1 MASLFYLNGSAGVGD
16 LIYWDRGVIMS
27 TELLAENLVAR
38 LKQLAERHSQL
49 EMQMARTEVASDA
62 LQLTRL
68 AKERGRLD
76 KLVGLYRQYEH
87 IEEQLC
93 EAHQIAQSKDCDPEL
108 LQLASEELPTLEAKA
123 AAAAEDV
130 RNALVSDD
138 ELDVD
143 SCIMEI
149 RAGTGGGEAALFARD
164 LHQMYSRYAE
174 SQSWKTEVINFS
186 PTDLGGFREI
196 IFSVSGR
203 GAYKRLAYEGGGHR
217 VQRVPVTEAQG
228 RIHTSAATV
237 AVLPEPEK
245 LDIQINPDEVR
256 EDVSRSSGP
265 GGQNVNKVSSAIK
278 LTHLATG
285 ITVSM
290 QDEKSQHKNRA
301 KAWRILRSRV
311 FDHYEAIKRAERE
324 STRRDMIGSG
334 DRSQRIRT
342 YNFPQNRLSD
352 HRINLD
358 LYSLDR
364 IINGELG
371 PLLDALQTH
380 DRQRRLEDL

>member
-1 MASLFYLNGSAGVGD
+1 
-16 LIYWDRGVIMS
+16 MS
-27 TELLAENLVAR
+27 VEVLAENLLSRLEELAAR
-38 LKQLAERHSQL
+38 HCELERQMSQP
-49 EMQMARTEVASDA
+49 EIASDA
-62 LQLTRL
+62 VRLTEL

-76 KLVGLYRQYEH
+76 KLVSIYHQYKQAYAQLAEALQ
-87 IEEQLC
+87 ITRSEQP
-93 EAHQIAQSKDCDPEL
+93 DPDL
-108 LQLASEELPTLEAKA
+108 LQLAQEELPALEA
-123 AAAAEDV
+123 DV
-130 RNALVSDD
+130 AGAVDQLKSTLVCNDD
-138 ELDVD
+138 LDVD

-164 LHQMYSRYAE
+164 LYQMYSHYAE
-174 SQSWKTEVINFS
+174 SQSWKIEVINFS
-186 PTDLGGFREI
+186 PTDLGGLREI
-196 IFSVSGR
+196 IFSLTGP
-203 GAYKRLAYEGGGHR
+203 GAYNRLAYEGGGHR

-245 LDIQINPDEVR
+245 VQIDIKPDEVR
-256 EDVSRSSGP
+256 EEVTRSSGP
-265 GGQNVNKVSSAIK
+265 GGQNVNKVSSAVK

-311 FDHYEAIKRAERE
+311 FDHFESIRRAERD
-324 STRRDMIGSG
+324 SARKNMIGSG

-342 YNFPQNRLSD
+342 YNFPQNRVTD

-364 IINGELG
+364 IITGQLDA
-371 PLLDALQTH
+371 LLDALQAY
-380 DRQRRLEDL
+380 DRQQRLENL

>member
-1 MASLFYLNGSAGVGD
+1 
-16 LIYWDRGVIMS
+16 MS
-27 TELLAENLVAR
+27 SELLTDNLVAH
-38 LKQLAERHSQL
+38 LESFAQRHAQL
-49 EMQMARTEVASDA
+49 EVEMSKPEVACDA
-62 LQLTRL
+62 NRIVEL
-68 AKERGRLD
+68 AKERGRLEP
-76 KLVGLYRQYEH
+76 LVAVYKEFKQAQQALAEAQQI
-87 IEEQLC
+87 IETDN
-93 EAHQIAQSKDCDPEL
+93 SDPEL
-108 LQLASEELPTLEAKA
+108 VQLAGEELPDLQSRA
-123 AAAAEDV
+123 AAAAEQV
-130 RNALVSDD
+130 KQAMVSDYD
-138 ELDVD
+138 LDVD

-164 LHQMYSRYAE
+164 LYEMYNRYAE

-196 IFSVSGR
+196 IFSVTGR

-245 LDIQINPDEVR
+245 LHIEIKPDEVR

-265 GGQNVNKVSSAIK
+265 GGQNVNKVSSAIR
-278 LTHLATG
+278 LIHLPTG

-290 QDEKSQHKNRA
+290 QDEKSQHKNRT

-311 FDHYEAIKRAERE
+311 FDHYESIKRADRE
-324 STRRDMIGSG
+324 STRRNMIGSG

-342 YNFPQNRLSD
+342 YNFPQNRLTD

-364 IINGELG
+364 IIGSGELNE
-371 PLLDALQTH
+371 LFDALKTH
-380 DRQRRLEDL
+380 DRQQRLENL

>member
-1 MASLFYLNGSAGVGD
+1 
-16 LIYWDRGVIMS
+16 MS

-38 LKQLAERHSQL
+38 LEALSARHGELAI
-49 EMQMARTEVASDA
+49 QMARPEVASDH
-62 LQLTRL
+62 LRL
-68 AKERGRLD
+68 VELSKERGRLD
-76 KLVGLYRQYEH
+76 KLVESYHNYKQAAAAL
-87 IEEQLC
+87 EEACQITES
-93 EAHQIAQSKDCDPEL
+93 EAPDPDL
-108 LQLASEELPTLEAKA
+108 LELASEELPELEAQVTRAVEQLKQ
-123 AAAAEDV
+123 V
-130 RNALVSDD
+130 LISD
-138 ELDVD
+138 EQLDAN

-164 LHQMYSRYAE
+164 LYQMYIHYAE
-174 SQSWKTEVINFS
+174 SQSWKTEIIQFS
-186 PTDLGGFREI
+186 PTDLGGFREV
-196 IFSVSGR
+196 IFSITGPGV
-203 GAYKRLAYEGGGHR
+203 YKRLAYEGGGHR

-245 LDIQINPDEVR
+245 LDIDIKPDEVR
-256 EDVSRSSGP
+256 EDVFRASGP
-265 GGQNVNKVSSAIK
+265 GGQNVNKVSSAVR
-278 LTHLATG
+278 LTHLETG

-301 KAWRILRSRV
+301 KGWRILKSRL
-311 FDHYEAIKRAERE
+311 FDHYESIKRAERE

-358 LYSLDR
+358 FYNLDR
-364 IINGELG
+364 IIAGELDT
-371 PLLDALQTH
+371 LLDALQAH
-380 DRQRRLEDL
+380 DRQQRLENL

>member
-1 MASLFYLNGSAGVGD
+1 
-16 LIYWDRGVIMS
+16 MS
-27 TELLAENLVAR
+27 VEVLAENLVSRLEQLTARHRELETQMSQPEVATDAAR
-38 LKQLAERHSQL
+38 LTQ
-49 EMQMARTEVASDA
+49 
-62 LQLTRL
+62 L

-76 KLVGLYRQYEH
+76 KLVSIYRQYKRAH
-87 IEEQLC
+87 TQFD
-93 EAHQIAQSKDCDPEL
+93 EAQQIAHSQQPDPDL
-108 LQLASEELPTLEAKA
+108 LQLAQEELPALQAKVA
-123 AAAAEDV
+123 DV
-130 RNALVSDD
+130 VDRLKNALICSDD
-138 ELDVD
+138 LDVD

-164 LHQMYSRYAE
+164 LYQMYTRYAE
-174 SQSWKTEVINFS
+174 AQSWRTEVIGFS

-196 IFSVSGR
+196 IFSLAGP
-203 GAYKRLAYEGGGHR
+203 GAYNRLAYEGGGHR

-245 LDIQINPDEVR
+245 LQIDIKPDEVR
-256 EDVSRSSGP
+256 EEVSRSSGP
-265 GGQNVNKVSSAIK
+265 GGQNVNKVSSAVK
-278 LTHLATG
+278 LTHLDTG

-311 FDHYEAIKRAERE
+311 FDHYESIRRAERD
-324 STRRDMIGSG
+324 SARRNMIGSG

-342 YNFPQNRLSD
+342 YNFPQNRVTD

-364 IINGELG
+364 IITGQLD
-371 PLLDALQTH
+371 PLLDALQAY
-380 DRQRRLEDL
+380 DRQQRLENL

>member
-1 MASLFYLNGSAGVGD
+1 
-16 LIYWDRGVIMS
+16 MS
-27 TELLAENLVAR
+27 VEALADNLVSRLEQLTARHVELESQMSQPEIACDAAR
-38 LKQLAERHSQL
+38 L
-49 EMQMARTEVASDA
+49 TE
-62 LQLTRL
+62 L

-76 KLVGLYRQYEH
+76 KLVALYRQYTQVHTQLVEA
-87 IEEQLC
+87 EQITRSD
-93 EAHQIAQSKDCDPEL
+93 QPDPDL
-108 LQLASEELPTLEAKA
+108 LQLAQEELPALEADVA
-123 AAAAEDV
+123 AAVDQLKS
-130 RNALVSDD
+130 ALVCNDD
-138 ELDVD
+138 LDVD

-164 LHQMYSRYAE
+164 LYQMYSHYAE
-174 SQSWKTEVINFS
+174 SRSWKTEVINFS
-186 PTDLGGFREI
+186 PTDLGGLREI
-196 IFSVSGR
+196 IFSLSGP
-203 GAYKRLAYEGGGHR
+203 GAYNRLAYEGGGHR

-245 LDIQINPDEVR
+245 VQIDIKPDEVR
-256 EDVSRSSGP
+256 EEVTRSSGP
-265 GGQNVNKVSSAIK
+265 GGQNVNKVSSAVK
-278 LTHLATG
+278 LIHLDTG

-311 FDHYEAIKRAERE
+311 FDHYESIRRAERD
-324 STRRDMIGSG
+324 SARRNMIGSG

-342 YNFPQNRLSD
+342 YNFPQNRVTD

-364 IINGELG
+364 VITGQLDA
-371 PLLDALQTH
+371 LLDALQAY
-380 DRQRRLEDL
+380 DRQQRLENL

>member
-1 MASLFYLNGSAGVGD
+1 
-16 LIYWDRGVIMS
+16 MS
-27 TELLAENLVAR
+27 VDVLAENLVSR
-38 LKQLAERHSQL
+38 LEELSNSHKELERQMSQPEIACDAYRL
-49 EMQMARTEVASDA
+49 TE
-62 LQLTRL
+62 L
-68 AKERGRLD
+68 AKEHGRLD
-76 KLVGLYRQYEH
+76 KLVGIYREYKQAH
-87 IEEQLC
+87 EQLV
-93 EAHQIAQSKDCDPEL
+93 EAQQITDSEDPDPDLLEL
-108 LQLASEELPTLEAKA
+108 AKEELPSLEAQVTT
-123 AAAAEDV
+123 AAEQV
-130 RNALVSDD
+130 KNALVFSDD
-138 ELDVD
+138 LDVN

-164 LHQMYSRYAE
+164 IYQMYSHYAE

-186 PTDLGGFREI
+186 PTDLGGFREM
-196 IFSVSGR
+196 IFSVSGP
-203 GAYKRLAYEGGGHR
+203 GAYNRLAFEGGGHR

-245 LDIQINPDEVR
+245 VQIDIKPDEVR
-256 EDVSRSSGP
+256 EEVTRSSGP
-265 GGQNVNKVSSAIK
+265 GGQNVNKVSSAVK
-278 LTHLATG
+278 LIHIETN

-311 FDHYEAIKRAERE
+311 FDHYESIRRAKRDSARK
-324 STRRDMIGSG
+324 TMIGSG

-342 YNFPQNRLSD
+342 YNFPQNRLTD

-364 IINGELG
+364 VIAGDLDA
-371 PLLDALQTH
+371 LLDALQAH
-380 DRQRRLEDL
+380 DRQERLANL